1 MWRIIHQFGSPP
13 WVYRFCDRVIP
24 WLLPLTLL
32 ALFAGSVWGLLYA
45 PTDYKQGDSYRI
57 IYIHVPTA
65 VVSLAG
71 YYVMAFAGLVSL
83 VWRIKL
89 ADTAMR
95 AAAPI
100 GAAFTAVALVTG
112 AIWGKPTWGAW
123 WVWDARVTSMLILFF
138 LYVGVI
144 ALFQAYENKAIAAR
158 ACAILSLVG
167 TVNIPIIYK
176 SVDWWYS
183 LHQPASIKF
192 TGESAIDS
200 SMLYPLLGMIV
211 TFYALF
217 AVLMML
223 NLRQLLTEEH
233 AKSSWLGK
241 RLAK

>member
-32 ALFAGSVWGLLYA
+32 ALCAGSVWGLLYA

-71 YYVMAFAGLVSL
+71 YYVMAFAGLVRL

-89 ADTAMR
+89 ADTAIR

-100 GAAFTAVALVTG
+100 GAPFTAVALGTG

-211 TFYALF
+211 TCYALF

-223 NLRQLLTEEH
+223 NLRQFLTEEH

-241 RLAK
+241 RLAQ

>member
-32 ALFAGSVWGLLYA
+32 ALCAGRVWGLLSA

-71 YYVMAFAGLVSL
+71 YYVMAFAGFVSL

-112 AIWGKPTWGAW
+112 ARQ
-123 WVWDARVTSMLILFF
+123 RVGNCSC
-138 LYVGVI
+138 
-144 ALFQAYENKAIAAR
+144 R
-158 ACAILSLVG
+158 S
-167 TVNIPIIYK
+167 
-176 SVDWWYS
+176 
-183 LHQPASIKF
+183 
-192 TGESAIDS
+192 
-200 SMLYPLLGMIV
+200 
-211 TFYALF
+211 
-217 AVLMML
+217 
-223 NLRQLLTEEH
+223 
-233 AKSSWLGK
+233 
-241 RLAK
+241 

>member
-1 MWRIIHQFGSPP
+1 
-13 WVYRFCDRVIP
+13 
-24 WLLPLTLL
+24 
-32 ALFAGSVWGLLYA
+32 
-45 PTDYKQGDSYRI
+45 
-57 IYIHVPTA
+57 
-65 VVSLAG
+65 
-71 YYVMAFAGLVSL
+71 MAFAGLVSL

-100 GAAFTAVALVTG
+100 GAAFTAVALITG

-144 ALFQAYENKAIAAR
+144 ALFQAYENKAVAAR

-192 TGESAIDS
+192 TGESAIDA

-217 AVLMML
+217 ALLMML
-223 NLRQLLTEEH
+223 NLRQMLTEEH
-233 AKSSWLGK
+233 ARSSWLVK
-241 RLAK
+241 RLAH

>member
-32 ALFAGSVWGLLYA
+32 ALVVGSIWGLLYA

-100 GAAFTAVALVTG
+100 GAAL
-112 AIWGKPTWGAW
+112 
-123 WVWDARVTSMLILFF
+123 
-138 LYVGVI
+138 
-144 ALFQAYENKAIAAR
+144 
-158 ACAILSLVG
+158 
-167 TVNIPIIYK
+167 
-176 SVDWWYS
+176 
-183 LHQPASIKF
+183 QP
-192 TGESAIDS
+192 
-200 SMLYPLLGMIV
+200 LP
-211 TFYALF
+211 
-217 AVLMML
+217 
-223 NLRQLLTEEH
+223 
-233 AKSSWLGK
+233 
-241 RLAK
+241 